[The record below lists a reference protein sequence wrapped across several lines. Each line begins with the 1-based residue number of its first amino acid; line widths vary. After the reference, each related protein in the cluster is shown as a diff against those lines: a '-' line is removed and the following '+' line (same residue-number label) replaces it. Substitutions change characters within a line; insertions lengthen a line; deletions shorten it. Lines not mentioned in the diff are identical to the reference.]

1 MATNLK
7 IDDQLLDEARRL
19 GGFPTKRATVNT
31 ALEEF
36 IQHRKQLE
44 LLKLEGCVDFF
55 DDYDHKALRSTR

>member
-7 IDDQLLDEARRL
+7 IDDALLDEARKL
-19 GGFPTKRATVNT
+19 GGFPTKRSTVNT

-44 LLKLEGCVDFF
+44 LLKFEGSVDFF
-55 DDYDHKALRSTR
+55 DDYDHKALRTSR